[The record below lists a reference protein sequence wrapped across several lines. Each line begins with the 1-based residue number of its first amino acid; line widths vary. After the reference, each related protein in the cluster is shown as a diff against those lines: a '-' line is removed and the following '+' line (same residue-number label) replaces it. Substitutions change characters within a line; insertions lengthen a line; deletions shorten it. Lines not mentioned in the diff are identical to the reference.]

1 MTMASMQKIR
11 PLGTNASGTDV
22 VVSFCLLIH
31 PELRS
36 SMNNNVQKLFA
47 GSFFFWKEVA
57 FVKAAIASRAFVG
70 NLWFFFLA
78 PSMLEADCGD
88 GQAPQHGAAWN
99 QCSCLMLPPDS
110 S

>member
-1 MTMASMQKIR
+1 
-11 PLGTNASGTDV
+11 
-22 VVSFCLLIH
+22 
-31 PELRS
+31 
-36 SMNNNVQKLFA
+36 
-47 GSFFFWKEVA
+47 
-57 FVKAAIASRAFVG
+57 VKAAIASRAFVG